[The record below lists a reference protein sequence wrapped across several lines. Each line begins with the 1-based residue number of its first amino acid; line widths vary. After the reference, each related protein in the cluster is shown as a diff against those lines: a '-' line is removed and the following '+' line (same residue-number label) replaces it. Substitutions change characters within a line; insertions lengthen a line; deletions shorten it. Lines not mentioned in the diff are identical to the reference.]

1 MDFHRLLI
9 AMITG
14 SVVVYGMIIHCNE
27 VLISF
32 RRIML
37 CNLKLY
43 KLLCTKML
51 NTFMLPC
58 NISLNLNH
66 SFLTSFK
73 INKIISFVL
82 RV

>member
-37 CNLKLY
+37 CNLKLQA
-43 KLLCTKML
+43 TV
-51 NTFMLPC
+51 N
-58 NISLNLNH
+58 
-66 SFLTSFK
+66 
-73 INKIISFVL
+73 
-82 RV
+82 